1 MEDKL
6 KTDIKEIVEN
16 NIIHNSNGL
25 FGNIILKNRLINNL
39 VEYIK
44 GLTKGR

>member
-1 MEDKL
+1 MENNEL
-6 KTDIKEIVEN
+6 KTDIKEIVED
-16 NIIHNSNGL
+16 NIIHNSNG
-25 FGNIILKNRLINNL
+25 FENIILKNRLINNL